1 MLKLKKIINITLAGI
16 LVLTLLMSVITVINR
31 ESKENFIY
39 RNKEPKKIGA
49 TYMTLNN
56 PFYQIIDN
64 EIRSVVNANGDIL
77 ISLDPQLSLE
87 RQVQQLEYL
96 IEQDVDAIVL
106 TAVDFN
112 GLTSSLKKASE
123 AGIPILVVD
132 TDIPENDYVSFSI
145 TSDNYQA
152 GVECAKDMM
161 KKKSHAD
168 IVLLRHSK
176 AYSALQRIQGFVDTI
191 KDNPNY
197 RIVENI
203 ECNGQLEVAMP
214 KMKQFL
220 NKNVPFDV
228 VMGLNDPSIL
238 GAVAAMQEQNRLK
251 DVLVYGVDGSPEV
264 KDLIKDGFI
273 EGTVV
278 QSPKTMGKETAEI
291 LYRIL
296 NKKGYAKSEKIEVT
310 LITKENI
317 HEHSLEGWE

>member
-1 MLKLKKIINITLAGI
+1 MSKLKKMINITLAGI

-39 RNKEPKKIGA
+39 RNKEPKKIGE

>member
-1 MLKLKKIINITLAGI
+1 MSKLKKIINITLAGI

-228 VMGLNDPSIL
+228 VMG
-238 GAVAAMQEQNRLK
+238 
-251 DVLVYGVDGSPEV
+251 
-264 KDLIKDGFI
+264 
-273 EGTVV
+273 
-278 QSPKTMGKETAEI
+278 
-291 LYRIL
+291 
-296 NKKGYAKSEKIEVT
+296 
-310 LITKENI
+310 
-317 HEHSLEGWE
+317 

>member
-1 MLKLKKIINITLAGI
+1 MSKLKKMINITLAGI

-39 RNKEPKKIGA
+39 RNKEHKKIGA

>member
-1 MLKLKKIINITLAGI
+1 
-16 LVLTLLMSVITVINR
+16 
-31 ESKENFIY
+31 
-39 RNKEPKKIGA
+39 
-49 TYMTLNN
+49 
-56 PFYQIIDN
+56 
-64 EIRSVVNANGDIL
+64 
-77 ISLDPQLSLE
+77 
-87 RQVQQLEYL
+87 
-96 IEQDVDAIVL
+96 
-106 TAVDFN
+106 
-112 GLTSSLKKASE
+112 
-123 AGIPILVVD
+123 
-132 TDIPENDYVSFSI
+132 
-145 TSDNYQA
+145 
-152 GVECAKDMM
+152 MM

>member
-1 MLKLKKIINITLAGI
+1 ML
-16 LVLTLLMSVITVINR
+16 
-31 ESKENFIY
+31 F
-39 RNKEPKKIGA
+39 
-49 TYMTLNN
+49 
-56 PFYQIIDN
+56 
-64 EIRSVVNANGDIL
+64 RS
-77 ISLDPQLSLE
+77 
-87 RQVQQLEYL
+87 
-96 IEQDVDAIVL
+96 
-106 TAVDFN
+106 
-112 GLTSSLKKASE
+112 
-123 AGIPILVVD
+123 LVVD

>member
-1 MLKLKKIINITLAGI
+1 
-16 LVLTLLMSVITVINR
+16 
-31 ESKENFIY
+31 
-39 RNKEPKKIGA
+39 
-49 TYMTLNN
+49 
-56 PFYQIIDN
+56 
-64 EIRSVVNANGDIL
+64 
-77 ISLDPQLSLE
+77 
-87 RQVQQLEYL
+87 
-96 IEQDVDAIVL
+96 
-106 TAVDFN
+106 
-112 GLTSSLKKASE
+112 
-123 AGIPILVVD
+123 
-132 TDIPENDYVSFSI
+132 
-145 TSDNYQA
+145 
-152 GVECAKDMM
+152 
-161 KKKSHAD
+161 
-168 IVLLRHSK
+168 
-176 AYSALQRIQGFVDTI
+176 
-191 KDNPNY
+191 
-197 RIVENI
+197 
-203 ECNGQLEVAMP
+203 MP

>member
-1 MLKLKKIINITLAGI
+1 MSNKLGSLQ
-16 LVLTLLMSVITVINR
+16 
-31 ESKENFIY
+31 
-39 RNKEPKKIGA
+39 
-49 TYMTLNN
+49 TLNN

>member
-1 MLKLKKIINITLAGI
+1 MSKLKKMINITLAGI

-132 TDIPENDYVSFSI
+132 TDIPENDTYLL
-145 TSDNYQA
+145 
-152 GVECAKDMM
+152 
-161 KKKSHAD
+161 
-168 IVLLRHSK
+168 VLLQIIIR
-176 AYSALQRIQGFVDTI
+176 Q
-191 KDNPNY
+191 
-197 RIVENI
+197 E
-203 ECNGQLEVAMP
+203 
-214 KMKQFL
+214 L
-220 NKNVPFDV
+220 N
-228 VMGLNDPSIL
+228 
-238 GAVAAMQEQNRLK
+238 
-251 DVLVYGVDGSPEV
+251 
-264 KDLIKDGFI
+264 
-273 EGTVV
+273 V
-278 QSPKTMGKETAEI
+278 Q
-291 LYRIL
+291 
-296 NKKGYAKSEKIEVT
+296 KI
-310 LITKENI
+310 
-317 HEHSLEGWE
+317 

>member
-1 MLKLKKIINITLAGI
+1 
-16 LVLTLLMSVITVINR
+16 
-31 ESKENFIY
+31 
-39 RNKEPKKIGA
+39 
-49 TYMTLNN
+49 MTLNN

>member
-1 MLKLKKIINITLAGI
+1 MSKLKKMINITLAGI

-238 GAVAAMQEQNRLK
+238 GAVAAMQEQNRL
-251 DVLVYGVDGSPEV
+251 
-264 KDLIKDGFI
+264 
-273 EGTVV
+273 
-278 QSPKTMGKETAEI
+278 
-291 LYRIL
+291 
-296 NKKGYAKSEKIEVT
+296 
-310 LITKENI
+310 
-317 HEHSLEGWE
+317 